1 MHDLRGNFFIDGRR
15 RRQKKRRKGEGKRGN
30 EGERG
35 GKGGGEKGEWHREDG
50 GNEAENTHK
59 ENTEKAQRERK
70 AQGRRKKGR
79 KDDKEEEV
87 PGRKARKENIGH
99 VSGAV
104 HKREIKGMG
113 KGCKKGGGTETRKTD
128 TTGTEAHTRKA
139 WNTQWNNGTNWNGK
153 MEGAARIAKRRRHR
167 NRGHTQ
173 GKHGRRTR
181 SHT

>member
-1 MHDLRGNFFIDGRR
+1 M
-15 RRQKKRRKGEGKRGN
+15 
-30 EGERG
+30 
-35 GKGGGEKGEWHREDG
+35 
-50 GNEAENTHK
+50 
-59 ENTEKAQRERK
+59 
-70 AQGRRKKGR
+70 
-79 KDDKEEEV
+79 
-87 PGRKARKENIGH
+87 GH

>member
-1 MHDLRGNFFIDGRR
+1 MENEGEERSGE
-15 RRQKKRRKGEGKRGN
+15 KGKENAGTKEEEEGKAAGKRGN
-30 EGERG
+30 ST
-35 GKGGGEKGEWHREDG
+35 GKVGQRGEKH
-50 GNEAENTHK
+50 
-59 ENTEKAQRERK
+59 AQRKHRKSTRGTESPRTEIGRTVKNSRKKESLERK
-70 AQGRRKKGR
+70 TH
-79 KDDKEEEV
+79 
-87 PGRKARKENIGH
+87 KENIGH

-181 SHT
+181 SPT

>member
-1 MHDLRGNFFIDGRR
+1 MEEEGD
-15 RRQKKRRKGEGKRGN
+15 KRKGEKGKENVGTKEKEEEKAAGKRGN
-30 EGERG
+30 GTGKTGATKLKTRIRG
-35 GKGGGEKGEWHREDG
+35 TESPRTEIGRTVKNSRK
-50 GNEAENTHK
+50 K
-59 ENTEKAQRERK
+59 ESLERK
-70 AQGRRKKGR
+70 TH
-79 KDDKEEEV
+79 
-87 PGRKARKENIGH
+87 KENIGH

-181 SHT
+181 SPT